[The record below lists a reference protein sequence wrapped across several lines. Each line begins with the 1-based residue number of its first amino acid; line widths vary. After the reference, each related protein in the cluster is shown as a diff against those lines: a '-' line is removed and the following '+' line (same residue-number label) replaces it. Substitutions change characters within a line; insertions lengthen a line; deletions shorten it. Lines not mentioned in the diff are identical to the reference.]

1 MTFLR
6 KWIIWFWSAK
16 LLWNDTAVASE
27 NSTSAAA
34 TRRVSEAGD
43 QQDAA
48 SELDGH
54 GDGESQRREGQSH
67 GTDHLSREPIG
78 TEFAEAAHGEGKADQ
93 HAAGEGKITGG
104 VHGICSLLR

>member
-34 TRRVSEAGD
+34 TRRVRKPAISRMPPPSSTAT
-43 QQDAA
+43 ATAKA
-48 SELDGH
+48 SG
-54 GDGESQRREGQSH
+54 GKGNP
-67 GTDHLSREPIG
+67 TAPI
-78 TEFAEAAHGEGKADQ
+78 
-93 HAAGEGKITGG
+93 I
-104 VHGICSLLR
+104 